1 MSAPKVGPG
10 VSPGIVNAHLSHAH
24 SALIGRGGSDP
35 RSPPL
40 YYGTHT
46 LLAISCPEVLQPAPP
61 PRHRGNPESA
71 NVGSLQTEQGVA
83 RLFLF
88 LEQSYTS
95 FIMCKIKKK

>member
-40 YYGTHT
+40 YYGAHT

-61 PRHRGNPESA
+61 PLHRGNPESA
-71 NVGSLQTEQGVA
+71 HVGSLQTEQELA

-88 LEQSYTS
+88 PGAKLQK
-95 FIMCKIKKK
+95 FIFVSN

>member
-10 VSPGIVNAHLSHAH
+10 VSPGIVNAHLPHAH

-40 YYGTHT
+40 YYGTLT
-46 LLAISCPEVLQPAPP
+46 LLALSCPQVLQPAPP
-61 PRHRGNPESA
+61 PLQRGNPESTH
-71 NVGSLQTEQGVA
+71 VGSFQTEEGLA

-88 LEQSYTS
+88 PEAKLQK
-95 FIMCKIKKK
+95 FLFV